1 LRNLSQQTTV
11 PQTERGALRLKFHGR
26 SSILRSDL
34 QHRLKKERHV
44 IGTGRKTTTAVALL
58 ILLLTC
64 CESYAAEP
72 ALAEAATGVTQLI
85 AHRGASAE
93 RPECT
98 VSAIR
103 RAIEVGATAVEVDVR
118 TSRDGQLFILH
129 DTTLDR
135 TTNGKGPA
143 ADLTLADLQKLDAGS
158 WFDVKYKGERIPS
171 LIESAQACRGKID
184 LLLDLKEQGDEYDR
198 HVVSVIRKLGDPKR
212 TIVGVRSVAQAK
224 RFRKLLPESKQ
235 LALIPSVETIEEF
248 AAAGADVI
256 RIWPRWLKDGDE
268 PVKRVRA
275 TGKGLHLNG
284 TNGELDETTELLQH
298 RPTSLSSDDPQKLLA
313 TLEKISGRKRQKKNQ
328 PSAGSA
334 STDWPMWRRDAG
346 RTAVSAHKLPADLSL
361 RWVRHLPP
369 LRPAYHS
376 ERLQFDA
383 GYEPVAAGGLVF
395 VGSSRNDSVTAFDE
409 LTGEERWRFF
419 TDGPVRFAP
428 AVWKDRVFFGS
439 DDGCLY
445 CVKLTTGKLIRKF
458 RAVPSRRKL
467 LGNKRMISVWPVR
480 GGPVVA
486 DDRVYF
492 AAGVWPMEGVF
503 VYCLDAETGD
513 VAWLNDSL
521 GYRFG
526 KHPHGTEAIG
536 GLAPQGYLVVNGDQL
551 VVPCSTAYP
560 ATLDRR
566 TGKLIE
572 FELPTPGRF
581 PGGWFAALD
590 AKTSLDIRRGRL
602 KFDDVVNRQL
612 HEDKVHKGHGET
624 GISRVIKAGDRELK
638 FDDGFPGVE
647 GKVHSMLTTRGR
659 LFVTTREGSLYC
671 FDEARRVTGPP
682 RIIGQRKA
690 KAEATGLADPHR
702 GYAFVV
708 GLKDGATVRT
718 LAQQKRKVVAI
729 ESNGELVA
737 QLRATLQANGLYGT
751 DVAILHEDLNA
762 GGLPPYF
769 ADVITTENVERFVAA
784 FADEKESGSTGAL
797 TQILESLRPFGGAA
811 SLPLASDQQAQLQL
825 KVDEENESGLRLQI
839 ENGETIVTRT
849 GALPGSTNYRG
860 GWQENRDKRVRFP
873 LGVLWFDDTLG
884 HFKRSPQPQFVDG
897 VMASYSKDWHVP
909 MIKGLK
915 GKDYPLNDAVLS
927 DVYTGRVFGP
937 DEATSVRAAQ
947 ASPDREKREPSQYR
961 PPYQKNDWSPAPPR
975 PGRRVNPL
983 TGQDEV
989 RAFPKTY
996 GCDGGVDYG
1005 NFFTMR
1011 SGTAAFYDKT
1021 LESGTVFIS
1030 GPRSGCTNSII
1041 PANGVLNVPYYYEGC
1056 TCSYPLPVA
1065 LSLVPMPERHEQW
1078 ASWGE
1083 GKPEVIQRIGINF
1096 GAPGDRT
1103 TRDGTLWLDY
1113 PSVGGP
1119 SPSIKAATLPESA
1132 TYQYRHSVFIEA
1144 GRGWPW
1150 IVASS
1155 VEGLGEFT
1163 LNGVKPGQ
1171 YTVRLYFAETADAA
1185 PGERIQSVILQGEP
1199 IGPDI
1204 DIAKESGGSLRGLV
1218 REFKDVRIDDSLS
1231 LKLTAR
1237 NGRTLIS
1244 GVELIRDGLK
1254 RAEIFEID

>member
-1 LRNLSQQTTV
+1 MIDTGKVVTT
-11 PQTERGALRLKFHGR
+11 
-26 SSILRSDL
+26 
-34 QHRLKKERHV
+34 
-44 IGTGRKTTTAVALL
+44 LL
-58 ILLLTC
+58 VLLTLC
-64 CESYAAEP
+64 VTGFEVRSAEP
-72 ALAEAATGVTQLI
+72 ALAEAAAGVTQII
-85 AHRGASAE
+85 AHRGASSE

-98 VSAIR
+98 LSAIR

-118 TSRDGQLFILH
+118 TSRDGELFILH

-143 ADLTLADLQKLDAGS
+143 AELTLAELQKLDAGS
-158 WFDVKYKGERIPS
+158 WFDVKYKSERIPS
-171 LIESAQACRGKID
+171 LIESARACRGRID
-184 LLLDLKEQGDEYDR
+184 LLLDLKEQGDKYDR
-198 HVVSVIRKLGDPKR
+198 HVVSVIRKYGDPQR
-212 TIVGVRSVAQAK
+212 TIVGVRSVDQAK
-224 RFRKLLPESKQ
+224 RFRKLLSEAKQ

-248 AAAGADVI
+248 AKAEADVI
-256 RIWPRWLKDGDE
+256 RIWPSWLKDGDE
-268 PVKRVRA
+268 PVKRVFA

-284 TNGELDETTELLQH
+284 TKGELSETLELLKH
-298 RPTSLSSDDPQKLLA
+298 RPTSLSSDDPGKLLA
-313 TLEKISGRKRQKKNQ
+313 TLQEISGKARPKQN
-328 PSAGSA
+328 PSSGDSESA
-334 STDWPMWRRDAG
+334 ASDWPMWRRDSG
-346 RTAVSAHKLPADLSL
+346 RTAASPGKLAADLSL

-369 LRPAYHS
+369 LQPAYHS

-383 GYEPVAAGGLVF
+383 GYEPVVSGGLVI
-395 VGSSRNDSVTAFDE
+395 VGSSRDDSVTAFDE
-409 LTGEERWRFF
+409 LTGTERWRFF

-445 CVKLTTGKLIRKF
+445 CVKLESGELIRKF
-458 RAVPSRRKL
+458 HAVPSRRKL

-503 VYCLDAETGD
+503 VYCLDAETGK
-513 VAWLNDSL
+513 VVWLNDRL
-521 GYRFG
+521 GHRFG

-536 GLAPQGYLVVNGDQL
+536 GLAPQGYLVVNGDEL
-551 VVPCSTAYP
+551 TVPCSTAYP

-566 TGKLIE
+566 TGKLLE

-590 AKTSLDIRRGRL
+590 PKTSLDIRRGRV
-602 KFDDVVNRQL
+602 KFDDVVNQQL
-612 HEDKVHKGHGET
+612 HEDKVHKGHGDT
-624 GISRVIKAGDRELK
+624 GISRVITAADRELK
-638 FDDGFPGVE
+638 FDDGFSGVE
-647 GKVHSMLTTRGR
+647 GKVHSMLTADGR

-671 FDEARRVTGPP
+671 FDEASRVTGSPQ
-682 RIIGQRKA
+682 IIGQREA
-690 KAEATGLADPHR
+690 KSEEANLADPHR
-702 GYAFVV
+702 GYALVV
-708 GLKDGATVRT
+708 GLKDGAIVRT
-718 LAQQKRKVVAI
+718 LAEKQQRRIVAV
-729 ESNGELVA
+729 ESDGELVTR
-737 QLRATLQANGLYGT
+737 LRAELNSDGLYGT
-751 DVAILHEDLNA
+751 RIAILHEELNA

-769 ADVITTENVERFVAA
+769 ADVISTEDEERFAAA
-784 FADEKESGSTGAL
+784 FAGEKDSATDGVL
-797 TQILESLRPFGGAA
+797 TQILETLRPYGGTA
-811 SLPLASDQQAQLQL
+811 SLPLTRKQQERLQL
-825 KVDEENESGLRLQI
+825 KVDEENESGQQLQI
-839 ENGETIVTRT
+839 QNGRTVVSRT
-849 GALPGSTNYRG
+849 GALPGSTNYGG
-860 GWQENRDKRVRFP
+860 GWQENRDLRVRFP

-884 HFKRSPQPQFVDG
+884 HFKRSPQPQFIDG
-897 VMASYSKDWHVP
+897 VMASFSKDWHVP

-927 DVYTGRVFGP
+927 DVYTGRVFGA

-961 PPYQKNDWSPAPPR
+961 PPYQTNDWSPAPPR
-975 PGRRVNPL
+975 PGLRINPL
-983 TGQDEV
+983 TGLEEP

-1078 ASWGE
+1078 SSWGE
-1083 GKPEVIQRIGINF
+1083 GQPEAIQRIGINL

-1113 PSVGGP
+1113 PSTGGP
-1119 SPSIKAATLPESA
+1119 SPTIDVTTAPES
-1132 TYQYRHSVFIEA
+1132 TSYGYRHSVFVEA

-1155 VEGLGEFT
+1155 AEGLAEFT
-1163 LNGVKPGQ
+1163 LNHVKPGS
-1171 YTVRLYFAETADAA
+1171 YTVRLYFAETGEAA
-1185 PGERIQSVILQGEP
+1185 SDERVQSVSLQGKVVEQNL
-1199 IGPDI
+1199 

-1218 REFKDVRIDDSLS
+1218 REFQSVEIDGTLS
-1231 LKLTAR
+1231 LTLTAR
-1237 NGRTLIS
+1237 KGRTLIS

-1254 RAEIFEID
+1254 RAAVFEIN